1 MTDRIDTSAVEVPAS
16 LIPLRERL
24 AAHIHAVW
32 AEGRRRGGWTWGP
45 RRDDEALTHPG
56 LVPYDDLSESEK
68 DYDRNTALETLK
80 AVLALGYRLES
91 PQTDDPEAG
100 TDSMT

>member
-1 MTDRIDTSAVEVPAS
+1 MTDRIDTSAVDLPAS
-16 LIPLRERL
+16 LVPLRERL

-32 AEGRRRGGWTWGP
+32 AEGRRRDGWSWGP

-80 AVLALGYRLES
+80 AVLALGYRLEP
-91 PQTDDPEAG
+91 PQTDDAEAG
-100 TDSMT
+100 IDSIT